1 MNIKKSILI
10 RVRIAF
16 LVICLFACAIVYKIV
31 HIQFLDGAKW
41 KKISKERRIHY
52 QPVFA
57 TRGNI
62 FSDNESILATSLP
75 FYRVA
80 FDPTVAKADVFNA
93 GVDSLALLLSRFYG
107 DRSEDYY
114 RRKIK
119 NARHAGRRYIRLNSR
134 QINYQDKKVM
144 ARWPIFREGKNKGG
158 VIFEKVEKRFK
169 PFGILAERTIGFIN
183 EDKNGA
189 GLEYSFNS
197 ELAGTNGEALFERIA
212 GGNRPIYDG
221 TEVKPL
227 DGYDIKTT
235 IDINLQDVAENALY
249 KALEKTN
256 AAYGC
261 VIMMEVKTGE
271 IKAIANLGRTQ
282 GGYIEDYNYA
292 VGNQG
297 RTEPGS
303 TFKLASMMALFEHV
317 PSLNLTDSIDTGDGR
332 YRIKNT
338 IMSDAKINGYGKITV
353 QEVFEK
359 SSNIGVAKLMEEHF
373 GGNQQAYVNYLNDFG
388 LNSTLGFQMDGEA
401 RPFIKSPQ
409 DKSWYGTSLTSMAI
423 GYELKLSPLQTLAFY
438 NAVAN
443 NGVKIQP
450 IIVKEIRKA
459 DNVIQS
465 FKTRV
470 LNEKICS
477 EATLKKLRVM
487 LEGVVQ
493 HGTAKNI
500 LSADYKVAGKTGTAR
515 KVKDGRYVKEYSTS
529 FAGYFPADKP
539 KYSCIVII
547 DSPKGVNV
555 YGADVAAPVFKELAD
570 KAYARDL
577 AMHKPLLAR
586 VVPNKDSMPHVQ
598 AGGLDDLTLIC
609 NTIGISSH
617 PKGTDAEWMK
627 DEEWVKVEPQR
638 RSLNFKPNPVL
649 QGRVPDVTGLT
660 LRDALYVLGNQQLQV
675 RVEGQGKRVQA
686 QSLEPGTVIQK
697 KMRITIKLS

>member
-1 MNIKKSILI
+1 MNIKKSIVI
-10 RVRIAF
+10 RVRVVF
-16 LVICLFACAIVYKIV
+16 LIICLCACAIVYKV
-31 HIQFLDGAKW
+31 VRIQFVEGDRW
-41 KKISKERRIHY
+41 KKISKERRIRY

-62 FSDNESILATSLP
+62 YSDNGSILATSLP

-80 FDPTVAKADVFNA
+80 FDPTVADAEIFNA
-93 GVDSLALLLSRFYG
+93 GIDSLSMLLARFYK

-119 NARHAGRRYIRLNSR
+119 NARHDGRRYLRLNSR
-134 QINYQDKKVM
+134 QINYQDKKMM
-144 ARWPIFREGKNKGG
+144 AQWPIFRAGKNKGG

-189 GLEYSFNS
+189 GLEFSFN
-197 ELAGTNGEALFERIA
+197 EHLAGTDGEALFERIA
-212 GGNRPIYDG
+212 GGNKPIYDG
-221 TEVKPL
+221 TEVKPQH
-227 DGYDIKTT
+227 GYDIKTT

-249 KALEKTN
+249 KALERTN
-256 AAYGC
+256 AEYGC

-271 IKAIANLGRTQ
+271 IKAIANLGKTK

-303 TFKLASMMALFEHV
+303 TFKLASMMALFEFAPDV
-317 PSLNLTDSIDTGDGR
+317 KLNDSIDTGDGR

-338 IMSDAKINGYGKITV
+338 IMTDAKNGGYGVLSVKEI
-353 QEVFEK
+353 FEK
-359 SSNIGVAKLMEEHF
+359 SSNIGVAKLMEQHF
-373 GGNQQAYVNYLNDFG
+373 SANPQAYVDYLNKFG

-401 RPFIKSPQ
+401 RPFMKNPQ
-409 DKSWYGTSLTSMAI
+409 DRTWYGTTLTSMAI
-423 GYELKLSPLQTLAFY
+423 GYEMKLSPLQTLAFY

-450 IIVKEIRKA
+450 IIVKEISKT
-459 DNVIQS
+459 NTVIQS
-465 FKTRV
+465 YKTRV

-477 EATLKKLRVM
+477 DETLKKLRAM
-487 LEGVVQ
+487 LEGVVEN
-493 HGTAKNI
+493 GTAKNI
-500 LSADYKVAGKTGTAR
+500 HSKDYKVAGKTGTAR
-515 KVKDGRYVKEYSTS
+515 KVKDGRYVMEYSTS

-555 YGADVAAPVFKELAD
+555 YGGDVAAPVFKELAD

-577 AMHKPLLAR
+577 AMHKPLRAR
-586 VVPNKDSMPHVQ
+586 MVPNKDSMPGVE
-598 AGGLDDLTLIC
+598 AGSLEDLTYIC
-609 NTIGISSH
+609 NKIGISHH
-617 PKGTDAEWMK
+617 PNLT
-627 DEEWVKVEPQR
+627 DEEWVKVEPKM
-638 RSLNFKPNPVL
+638 RSLDFNPTPVL
-649 QGRVPDVTGLT
+649 ANKVPDVVGMT
-660 LRDALYVLGNQQLQV
+660 LRDALFILGNQHLDVKVQGV
-675 RVEGQGKRVQA
+675 GKRVKQ
-686 QSLEPGTVIQK
+686 QSLEPGTGITK
-697 KMRITIKLS
+697 KMKITIVLS